1 MLTFAGWNSPR
12 KSAELVYPDGLNK
25 GASDD
30 EMNISF
36 SPSPN
41 YTALAEGATDSH
53 GKSDGWM
60 KGVQAKT
67 VAELTEALEAGI
79 KRVHG
84 QGKGMLI
91 EALI

>member
-1 MLTFAGWNSPR
+1 MLTLPGWNSPR

-25 GASDD
+25 GASND

-41 YTALAEGATDSH
+41 YAVLAEGVTDSH
-53 GKSDGWM
+53 GKRDGWM
-60 KGVQAKT
+60 KGVQVRT

-84 QGKGMLI
+84 EKKGMLI